1 MKGHSVPRLQAE
13 EVQHMLVHE
22 SCAETAPEGDG
33 QRPVIGESQ
42 LLPGL
47 LPGLAEEVAPHRCA
61 GDHDLLRVLIVL
73 AALLEAHHDAPGIA
87 LQHFSGETG
96 DHVGLVDCRGD
107 ALLGG
112 VFHHGIAGV
121 AAGTHHQIGAEI
133 PEDGTGSGSGQ
144 RQIFKAFHVVGDA
157 RRGQGP
163 LEAGDLD
170 GAEVVPRLFDESPLH
185 ATGRSHEQ
193 HPQIR
198 MPLLHIARQRQR
210 RVHMARR
217 AAAGKD
223 HVHIASS

>member
-1 MKGHSVPRLQAE
+1 M
-13 EVQHMLVHE
+13 
-22 SCAETAPEGDG
+22 
-33 QRPVIGESQ
+33 
-42 LLPGL
+42 
-47 LPGLAEEVAPHRCA
+47 
-61 GDHDLLRVLIVL
+61 L
-73 AALLEAHHDAPGIA
+73 AALLEAHHDAPGIV
-87 LQHFSGETG
+87 LQHFGGETG

-121 AAGTHHQIGAEI
+121 AAGTHHQIGVEV
-133 PEDGTGSGSGQ
+133 PEDGTGSGAGQ

-163 LEAGDLD
+163 LKAGDLD
-170 GAEVVPRLFDESPLH
+170 GTEVVPRLFDESPFH
-185 ATGRSHEQ
+185 TTGRSHEQ

-223 HVHIASS
+223 HIHIASS